1 MVGNDYEDDETFLT
15 PEEREELEEP
25 QPAAAPITFRSQDF
39 DVKGLVNRL
48 ESKDIL
54 VPRIRMASE
63 DQSVCSL
70 SPFQRGFVWNKK
82 QMDLFIESLL
92 LEYPIP
98 GLFLVQQTDRRLLV
112 LDGQQRLET
121 LRRFYSGL
129 NGDKKYRLKLT
140 GSKFDGFSY
149 DELPQQFRRIIDNT
163 YITTTVIVLDNRP
176 ESNNAVYD
184 VFKRLNS
191 GGTQLTPHEI
201 RMALYNGELMN
212 LIDRSN
218 IRASWRELYGST
230 QLNRRFRDHE
240 LVLRIVALYL
250 EEKSYTKPL
259 GGFLNNF
266 AEKYRQGNRPELQ
279 TALNLFDR
287 TADIIAASGVSHPFF
302 MTDRKLLNAARA
314 ESIMIGC
321 MHALHDGNMLDASS
335 IHQLLDRLNRNQE
348 YTDSVTSATSDEAQ
362 VHKRISLVREALI

>member
-250 EEKSYTKPL
+250 EEQSYTKPL

>member
-48 ESKDIL
+48 DSKDIL

-250 EEKSYTKPL
+250 EEQSYTKPL